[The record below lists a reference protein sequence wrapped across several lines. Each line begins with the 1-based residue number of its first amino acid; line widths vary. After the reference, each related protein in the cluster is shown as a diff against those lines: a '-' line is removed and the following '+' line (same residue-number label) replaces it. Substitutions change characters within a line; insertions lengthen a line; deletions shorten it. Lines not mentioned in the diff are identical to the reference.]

1 MLLRE
6 NFGFIK
12 RVDKGEI
19 TTVKHLESV
28 LLRGAGFLEFQL
40 NVISKIVILSFGELL
55 ETKLIIRGNENLK
68 YLKNETK
75 IYFRV

>member
-1 MLLRE
+1 M
-6 NFGFIK
+6 K
-12 RVDKGEI
+12 
-19 TTVKHLESV
+19 ESDQSVSNPKSGKKKKKQFV